1 MAILNYKYKLYV
13 NSKKNCKLSRLITSG
28 AFIWNEA
35 IRLSR
40 KFYKFFKRSLKN
52 SILQKYFAKLAKI
65 HPYWKDLS
73 SQTIQAICQKYQQA
87 LDAKFKNKRGFP
99 KLHNPHKENSIVFK
113 QAGYRL
119 VMGDKKKG
127 YFYINKISKNKPFRF
142 KCHRPFG
149 KIKRILVKRDNFNQ
163 FWLIVTTD
171 VNPKSFKRVNDSAI
185 GIDFG
190 LKTFLTLSDGNF
202 INQPD
207 FLNKSYQEISK
218 CCKNISH
225 KYEAKVFGSSFKRS
239 KKALNKAYIDLVNK
253 REEFQWKLAHQL
265 CRENKLI
272 ALETLNLKGMAKKRK
287 VKKTIDK
294 TTLTKTVTN
303 KILNSNKNKRKLA
316 LKSKKG
322 FGKKIS
328 MLSFSSFVEKLKYV
342 AIKYGTIIHQI
353 DKFAPSSQLCN
364 NCGNKNPITKNL
376 SIREWK
382 CDKCGNIN
390 DRDINAAKNILDIA
404 LNKIKEKSKGMEA
417 FLCQNSSNSIISF
430 KNNSRYVDDIRSPLP

>member
-13 NSKKNCKLSRLITSG
+13 NSKKNRKLSRLITSG
-28 AFIWNEA
+28 GFLWNEA
-35 IRLSR
+35 VRLSR
-40 KFYKFFKRSLKN
+40 KFYKFFKRSLRN
-52 SILQKYFAKLAKI
+52 SILQKYFAKLAKT
-65 HPYWKDLS
+65 HPYWKDLN
-73 SQTIQAICQKYQQA
+73 SQTIQAVCQKYQQA
-87 LDAKFKNKRGFP
+87 LDAKFKQKRGFP
-99 KLHNPHKENSIVFK
+99 RCHNPHKQNSIVFK
-113 QAGYRL
+113 QAGYKL
-119 VMGDKKKG
+119 VMGDNKKG

-142 KCHRPFG
+142 KCYRPFG
-149 KIKRILVKRDNFNQ
+149 KVKRIVVKRDNYNQ

-190 LKTFLTLSDGNF
+190 LKTFLTLSNGNC
-202 INQPD
+202 IKQPD
-207 FLNKSYQEISK
+207 FLENSFKKISK

-253 REEFQWKLAHQL
+253 RNEFQWKLAHQL
-265 CRENKLI
+265 CKENNLI
-272 ALETLNLKGMAKKRK
+272 ALETLNIKGMAKKRTI
-287 VKKTIDK
+287 KKNIDK
-294 TTLTKTVTN
+294 TKLSKTSTG
-303 KILNSNKNKRKLA
+303 KILNSNKNKRKLSK
-316 LKSKKG
+316 KSQKG
-322 FGKKIS
+322 FGKKLS
-328 MLSFSSFVEKLKYV
+328 MLSFSSFVEKLKCI
-342 AIKYGTIIHQI
+342 ATKYGTIIYQI

-364 NCGNKNPITKNL
+364 NCGTKNSITKNL

-404 LNKIKEKSKGMEA
+404 LKEIKEKSKGKEA

-430 KNNSRYVDDIRSPLP
+430 